1 MSGPAL
7 TPTLCLRGRK
17 RINNA
22 SLRGGNGRVR
32 RLALL
37 SLVCLLLH
45 PATTLAQDL
54 DQVVA
59 ELEATYS
66 KVNDLRAD
74 FIQVAR
80 NRSLGQDIKA
90 QGTVYLKK
98 GGKMRWDYKSP
109 SPQQI
114 VSDGKTLW
122 VYTPELNQV
131 NKGSAPKALAGPA
144 GSFLAGLGRVRD
156 EFSVRFLNPANK
168 VDASGRPVI
177 DLTPKSPTPLLTRL
191 VLAIDPKDHIVRE
204 AVIYDQFQ
212 NTVTMTFTK
221 AVINP
226 GLADSLF
233 TFTPPK
239 NTAVVPLEPTR

>member
-1 MSGPAL
+1 MM
-7 TPTLCLRGRK
+7 
-17 RINNA
+17 
-22 SLRGGNGRVR
+22 R
-32 RLALL
+32 RLAAFVWLALFL
-37 SLVCLLLH
+37 S
-45 PATTLAQDL
+45 AGAASAQDL

-59 ELEATYS
+59 GLEATYG
-66 KVNDLRAD
+66 KVNDLRAE
-74 FIQVAR
+74 FTQVAH

-90 QGTVYLKK
+90 QGVVYLKK
-98 GGKMRWDYKSP
+98 GGKMRWEYKSP

-156 EFSVRFLNPANK
+156 EFTVRFLNPANK
-168 VDASGRPVI
+168 TDAAGRPVL

-191 VLAIDPKDHIVRE
+191 VLAVDPKDYIVRE

-212 NTVTMTFTK
+212 NTVTMSFSK
-221 AVINP
+221 VSINT
-226 GLADSLF
+226 GLAESLF
-233 TFTPPK
+233 AFTPPK
-239 NTAVVPLEPTR
+239 NAAVVPLEIQ